1 MKVAFVSLRPSAP
14 IAKFDRKEVVASVTG
29 EKEGTGSVQLP
40 LAASLE
46 FLGGI
51 SLLLPFLGLRFSAPS
66 QQKLGIPS
74 ACYDPSMVTAAEAT
88 AVSRTSKVS
97 TP

>member
-40 LAASLE
+40 LASGLTAQLLLSSLE
-46 FLGGI
+46 VSAFYFHFLASGF
-51 SLLLPFLGLRFSAPS
+51 LLLP
-66 QQKLGIPS
+66 
-74 ACYDPSMVTAAEAT
+74 
-88 AVSRTSKVS
+88 SKN
-97 TP
+97 